1 MLIEWRMCWKL
12 TNFNN
17 FSWIWSNNRTSECF
31 KISSYDEELEPN
43 NYTIYAYQGLYY
55 TWTKEYG
62 WQRVE
67 NTSSVGTRV
76 HVPQRFYD
84 IIQTLVCNY
93 GGEALSKIFIN
104 DLPLEIKQIVRYKG
118 TKTLYYNT
126 DTGVYTTNSNYVTDE
141 GVWQI
146 KNISIHLN

>member
-1 MLIEWRMCWKL
+1 MRDIIDQIIGLKNVSRDPH
-12 TNFNN
+12 
-17 FSWIWSNNRTSECF
+17 
-31 KISSYDEELEPN
+31 YVEELEPN
-43 NYTIYAYQGLYY
+43 NYTIYSYQGLYY

-93 GGEALSKIFIN
+93 GGKLLVKYLLMIY
-104 DLPLEIKQIVRYKG
+104 LLK
-118 TKTLYYNT
+118 
-126 DTGVYTTNSNYVTDE
+126 
-141 GVWQI
+141 
-146 KNISIHLN
+146 